1 MTRELSSCP
10 HTEVTVL
17 LFHPLYRIKF
27 NTWEM
32 MIIVIIGWLTL
43 VFSVSVTLLCRSTRK
58 KFFLNEWPSIIPI
71 YILFFITFTFKRLEL
86 TWAADT
92 VSPVSP
98 GNRRKQ
104 RIKVPAV
111 YWSDFLFRTAE
122 DSRIFFFL
130 PTGSKKCASFEGN
143 YKIGIQ

>member
-17 LFHPLYRIKF
+17 LFHPLYRVEF

-32 MIIVIIGWLTL
+32 MIIGIIGWLTL

-58 KFFLNEWPSIIPI
+58 KNLLQRVAINYI

-86 TWAADT
+86 PWAADT

-104 RIKVPAV
+104 GIKVPAV